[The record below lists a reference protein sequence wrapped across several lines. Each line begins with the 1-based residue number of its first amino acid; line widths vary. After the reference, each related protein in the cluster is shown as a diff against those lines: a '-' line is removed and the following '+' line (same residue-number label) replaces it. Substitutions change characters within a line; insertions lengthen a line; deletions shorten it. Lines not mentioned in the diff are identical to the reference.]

1 MGLSFPLTR
10 GPGAGLSALG
20 PDQTEIHMTFSTLC
34 RRLRIASRKLLTPFM
49 IAAAYATATPALANG
64 DLLVAP
70 TRIILD
76 GPRGAEV
83 VLNNVG
89 DAPAT
94 YRISLELRRMRDDGS
109 LEEIEPEG
117 ANASE
122 RAMLDMLVYSPRR
135 VTLPPNQPQ
144 TIRIGVRPPEGLADG
159 EYRAHMLFRAVPDAT
174 AVVAPADTP
183 VEGVSISLTP
193 IYGVTI
199 PVIVRQ
205 GTVTAT
211 AAISNPRLL
220 HEGDEHALLFDLSR
234 QGNASVYGEVV
245 VMRQGVAEPV
255 MVARG
260 VAIYPERDRRVVGLP
275 LTAEQAAALRGP
287 VTIRYIED
295 RSRGGATL
303 AEVSAV
309 LN

>member
-1 MGLSFPLTR
+1 MT
-10 GPGAGLSALG
+10 LSALR
-20 PDQTEIHMTFSTLC
+20 H
-34 RRLRIASRKLLTPFM
+34 RLRIPRRPLILPLLF
-49 IAAAYATATPALANG
+49 AAAAALGTGMPANANG

-76 GPRGAEV
+76 GPRGAEI

-94 YRISLELRRMRDDGS
+94 YRISLELRRMREDGS
-109 LEEIEPEG
+109 LEEIEPEN
-117 ANASE
+117 ANPGE

-144 TIRIGVRPPEGLADG
+144 TIRIGVRAPEGLADG

-174 AVVAPADTP
+174 PVVAPTET
-183 VEGVSISLTP
+183 VTEGVSISLTP

-199 PVIVRQ
+199 PIIVRQ
-205 GTVTAT
+205 GDVSAT
-211 AAISNPRLL
+211 ASIANPRLYT
-220 HEGDEHALLFDLSR
+220 EGEEHALLFDLSR
-234 QGNASVYGEVV
+234 QGNASVYGELI
-245 VMRQGVAEPV
+245 VMRQGVAEPIL
-255 MVARG
+255 VARG
-260 VAIYPERDRRVVGLP
+260 VAIYPEREHRVVGLP
-275 LTAEQAAALRGP
+275 LTPEQAAAMRGP

-295 RSRGGATL
+295 RSRGGRTI
-303 AEVSAV
+303 AEVSTV